1 MQSIFPGKNK
11 RHLTRS
17 RSLALATG
25 FVTTNQY
32 TMQVADDLTTSGR
45 GIRGTHLESSI
56 QDIVDEVTPIKKGPP
71 MGLRAD
77 SFKCDVTRLFRG
89 L

>member
-1 MQSIFPGKNK
+1 MKYCHIKSYKEPTEGW
-11 RHLTRS
+11 
-17 RSLALATG
+17 
-25 FVTTNQY
+25 
-32 TMQVADDLTTSGR
+32 R

-56 QDIVDEVTPIKKGPP
+56 QDIVDEVAPIKKAPP

-77 SFKCDVTRLFRG
+77 SFKCDVSRLIRG